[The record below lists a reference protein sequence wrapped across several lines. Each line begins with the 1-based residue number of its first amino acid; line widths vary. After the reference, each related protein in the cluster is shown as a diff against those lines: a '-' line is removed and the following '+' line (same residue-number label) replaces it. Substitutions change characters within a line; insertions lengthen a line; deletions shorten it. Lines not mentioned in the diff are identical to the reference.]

1 MTGASAAKPLP
12 SAPTAGQGTR
22 SRGQSLVEFAL
33 LVPIVL
39 LLLLAGVDLG
49 RVYFATV
56 NLTNVSRV
64 GANFAAQ
71 HPDAWQGTG
80 DPVRQARY
88 QQLMRSDARGI
99 DCTLP
104 GTMPSPNFVDTGLS
118 QFDLG
123 SDVRVDL
130 SCTFRLVT
138 PLLGNLVGDGAGNL
152 NVTASTTFTIRSGSV
167 SGVVIGGAS
176 PSPTATPT
184 AAPTPSPSPT
194 AAPTPD
200 PSAGP
205 TPTPTAAP
213 VVISFYG
220 VPTSDDASGGGPPG
234 SADEDQIV
242 GVPQLNVIFHNTT
255 VGVSGNCLWTF
266 GDGTTSSS
274 CGATV
279 SKSYST
285 QGTYDVSLSV
295 NAQPAVTRSAY
306 VFVGCKVPAFAG
318 VRVNSAP
325 GLWTGAGFAAGNF
338 STLPGVGNYKIGFQS
353 LAGGLVNPP
362 GGCAGASVIVGP

>member
-1 MTGASAAKPLP
+1 MTGAPEAKPLP
-12 SAPTAGQGTR
+12 SALIAGQRAR

-33 LVPIVL
+33 LVPLVL

-80 DPVRQARY
+80 DPVRKARY
-88 QQLMRSDARGI
+88 QQLMRSDGRGI

-104 GTMPSPNFVDTGLS
+104 GTLPSPNFVDTGLS

-138 PLLGNLVGDGAGNL
+138 PLLGNLLGDGAGNL

-167 SGVVIGGAS
+167 RGVVIGGPS
-176 PSPTATPT
+176 PSPTATPAPT
-184 AAPTPSPSPT
+184 PTPSPSPT
-194 AAPTPD
+194 AGPTPD

-205 TPTPTAAP
+205 TPTPTLAP

-220 VPTSDDASGGGPPG
+220 VPTSDDAYGGGQPG
-234 SADEDQIV
+234 SADENQIV
-242 GVPQLNVIFHNTT
+242 GIAPLNITFHNTT
-255 VGVSGNCLWTF
+255 VGISGSCLWTF

-274 CGATV
+274 CGTTLT
-279 SKSYST
+279 KSYST
-285 QGTYDVSLSV
+285 QGTYSVSLSV
-295 NAQPAVTRSAY
+295 NAQPPLTRNAY

-318 VRVNSAP
+318 VRVSSAP
-325 GLWTGAGFAAGNF
+325 ALWTGAGFAAANF
-338 STLPGVGNYKIGFQS
+338 SALPGLGNYKIGFQS